1 MISGFESKKEG
12 TQTIKVSYKGFESSF
27 NVNIKDTIKAISMA
41 SMPNK
46 TSYKYGEDIDITGTT
61 INVVKT
67 SGVYTI
73 NVTKDMISGY
83 SPNTP
88 GNQSITVTYA
98 GLKTN
103 FIVYVEEKVISK
115 YIKDTIPQKS
125 TKTSIGNT
133 KAENEPVIEQE
144 STPQTEPEQMPEQP
158 KNEEPEE
165 RPTVTLGVKDEK
177 QDETKPD
184 NIVGILIGV
193 LGLLLILLA
202 LAFKHNV
209 KVYEEEDGE
218 FLLCGLDIISKK
230 NLKLNIDKYLDNET
244 KNNNIKIVLSKSI
257 TKRLK
262 DKELQITYNKNI
274 IKYIIKAKDKKEE
287 IILKG

>member
-83 SPNTP
+83 SPNTS

-103 FIVYVEEKVISK
+103 FIVYVEKKVVSE
-115 YIKDTIPQKS
+115 DTIIRIHQ
-125 TKTSIGNT
+125 
-133 KAENEPVIEQE
+133 
-144 STPQTEPEQMPEQP
+144 
-158 KNEEPEE
+158 
-165 RPTVTLGVKDEK
+165 
-177 QDETKPD
+177 
-184 NIVGILIGV
+184 
-193 LGLLLILLA
+193 
-202 LAFKHNV
+202 
-209 KVYEEEDGE
+209 
-218 FLLCGLDIISKK
+218 
-230 NLKLNIDKYLDNET
+230 
-244 KNNNIKIVLSKSI
+244 
-257 TKRLK
+257 
-262 DKELQITYNKNI
+262 
-274 IKYIIKAKDKKEE
+274 
-287 IILKG
+287 